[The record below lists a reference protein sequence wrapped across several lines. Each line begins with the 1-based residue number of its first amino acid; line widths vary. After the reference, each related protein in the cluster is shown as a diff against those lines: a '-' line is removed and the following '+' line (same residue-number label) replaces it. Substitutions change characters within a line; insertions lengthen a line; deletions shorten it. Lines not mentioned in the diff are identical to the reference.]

1 MEEEMT
7 MRPWLLFL
15 RCGTAALM
23 ARKVPLRLVFIT
35 SSQPSG
41 VISSILACGK
51 MPALAHSTSRPPWR
65 STAVLAA
72 ACMSA
77 SLVTSPAQALAVPP
91 AFVSSSAVASA
102 SLRLRATIST
112 LAPWP
117 ANTLAMPLPM
127 PLLPPVTMT
136 DLPFRD
142 ADIGFPPIDLLFQP
156 CSASQHDEAVATEQQ
171 DGGGD
176 GRDGAEHRHARRVA
190 GDHLGI
196 EIFGDGGVRA

>member
-1 MEEEMT
+1 MT
-7 MRPWLLFL
+7 MRPCLLFL
-15 RCGTAALM
+15 RCGRQALTEM
-23 ARKVPLRLVFIT
+23 KVPLRLVSTT
-35 SSQPSG
+35 SSQVSG
-41 VISSILACGK
+41 SRSSIFACGK
-51 MPALAHSTSRPPWR
+51 MPALAHSTSSPPWR

-77 SLVTSPAQALAVPP
+77 SLVTSPVQALAVPP
-91 AFVSSSAVASA
+91 AFVSSCAVASA

-142 ADIGFPPIDLLFQP
+142 ADIGVPPFDLLFQP
-156 CSASQHDEAVATEQQ
+156 RPAPQHDQAIAAEQQ

-190 GDHLGI
+190 RDHLGI
-196 EIFGDGGVRA
+196 EIFGDGGV